1 MQFTIYQIPLLLSSI
16 VSAIVIYLLL
26 KRKPSPGGRCLIVC
40 MACAFLWA
48 LSDLFNLGSLT
59 LSSKLFWDNVSYIAI
74 VIFPIAWIF
83 FVLEYSG
90 KPKNLNKILI
100 IFTSCFSFFTL
111 LAVWTNQYHH
121 LFRNEIFLTE
131 VSGVIVFGK
140 TYGPLFWLFIVY
152 FYLLMIIGVTMLFQS
167 FNLSNSIN
175 RKQKITF
182 ILAIFGT
189 WAASLLHIS
198 KIIVSPVDFT
208 SISFSIMGVI
218 LLIGITKYQL
228 LDIVP
233 VAYTN
238 VFKNM
243 GDGIIV
249 LGRLNQII
257 EINPCM
263 EEIIG
268 IENNRACGKKIDQI
282 LENWPELKKE
292 YIKLSSKTYPVKTT
306 LKKGKKTYELNISN
320 IFDSRNFLIGYLIT
334 LHDITY
340 RKRIEDK
347 LVESNKQI
355 DGLNDTLQ
363 IVNKILRHDLL
374 NKLAVMKSALW
385 LYEEN
390 KDKSILNKLDRSIDG
405 GIELIGRIGELES
418 LILNKEELKPIPLKK
433 AIEEV
438 SATIHFPVT
447 IDGDATVLADE
458 ALFSVFENLMRNAII
473 HGKTD
478 RIKVEISSKKSISKI
493 KIIDYGKGIPSSVME
508 HIFEEGASFGENKGS
523 GLGLFIVKKTIERY
537 GGTISVE
544 ENKPKGAV
552 FIITLRSIKG

>member
-26 KRKPSPGGRCLIVC
+26 KRKPSPGSRCLIVC

-390 KDKSILNKLDRSIDG
+390 KDKSILDKLDRSIDG

-478 RIKVEISSKKSISKI
+478 RIKVEISSKKSI
-493 KIIDYGKGIPSSVME
+493 
-508 HIFEEGASFGENKGS
+508 
-523 GLGLFIVKKTIERY
+523 
-537 GGTISVE
+537 
-544 ENKPKGAV
+544 
-552 FIITLRSIKG
+552 